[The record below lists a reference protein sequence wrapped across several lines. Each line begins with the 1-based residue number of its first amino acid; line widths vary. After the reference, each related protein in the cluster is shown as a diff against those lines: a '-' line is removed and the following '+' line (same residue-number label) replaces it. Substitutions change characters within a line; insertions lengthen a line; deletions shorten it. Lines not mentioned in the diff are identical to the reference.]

1 MLKKFIYLLVF
12 LGINTV
18 GTLYAEKNDSL
29 LAIKNYKI
37 ADSLL
42 NVNSDSSTYYFIKSF
57 KHSYVAYI
65 ENNYCEKELFASLEK
80 LNEYFLLHH
89 RQELFIKIIR
99 KFLSHQRNCSLKTMF
114 FKIVLESNNNF
125 LNNKSNVIFLKKAIE
140 EIKKKCNNELA
151 KLVLSLGNYYYN
163 QYNLVK
169 ALKFYQIAYNIL
181 KQTSDKVGLSKV
193 LNNIAIIHIEL
204 RNFNQAESNL
214 LESLKYKKENNDE
227 RGKAFVYNNLSMIYS
242 EKAIFFY
249 DKNIDSSRFYKDK
262 ALYYSNLSIKID
274 SMYNNISGVMTSLLN
289 EASLLID
296 LSEYFKAKEKYDII
310 KKYLKT
316 NSRDIEIKL
325 YYLINSSELDVIM
338 ADEASLSE
346 KQRKYYLLTAKE
358 KLLEAIKLCKQYNY
372 ESYFKEVY
380 SQLYSLSKTLGEYE
394 EALKYYEIYQ
404 SIKDSLLNTEKQ
416 NYVNFL
422 DKKFQA
428 NQQKE
433 KIKFLEKEKYWL
445 NKQRKIILIFGI
457 VLVLLL
463 LIIINQV
470 YKRLR
475 ITRRQNY
482 IIAEQKR
489 KIEKIHQELIQ
500 KTAIIEQS
508 ILYTKNIQESFL
520 VESTELQKYFN
531 QVFIIFKPKDVLS
544 GDFYFFREIN
554 GIYYFALGDCAGHG
568 IPGAVMSFVAT
579 ALLMQIL
586 SENKELETNEVLL
599 LLHKNLLDFQ
609 TQRTEDLTESI
620 EISLVKI
627 NKLNKTLTISSTN
640 QEVYLF
646 INNELIVVEPDIQS
660 IGQLIN
666 KEINDNINFSVKA
679 FSYENNGCKL
689 ILATDG
695 FYDEYNTVVKK
706 RYGKK
711 QFKEFLERR
720 QNYLLSKIYEDI
732 LIEYEKWNNKS
743 YQVDDISIIGLEIS

>member
-1 MLKKFIYLLVF
+1 MHLLIE
-12 LGINTV
+12 LR
-18 GTLYAEKNDSL
+18 KSL
-29 LAIKNYKI
+29 N
-37 ADSLL
+37 
-42 NVNSDSSTYYFIKSF
+42 
-57 KHSYVAYI
+57 
-65 ENNYCEKELFASLEK
+65 
-80 LNEYFLLHH
+80 
-89 RQELFIKIIR
+89 
-99 KFLSHQRNCSLKTMF
+99 
-114 FKIVLESNNNF
+114 
-125 LNNKSNVIFLKKAIE
+125 
-140 EIKKKCNNELA
+140 
-151 KLVLSLGNYYYN
+151 
-163 QYNLVK
+163 
-169 ALKFYQIAYNIL
+169 FYQIAYNIL
-181 KQTSDKVGLSKV
+181 KQGNDKVGLSKV
-193 LNNIAIIHIEL
+193 LNNIAIIQIEL

-242 EKAIFFY
+242 EKAILFK
-249 DKNIDSSRFYKDK
+249 DRNIDSSKYYRDK
-262 ALYYSNLSIKID
+262 ALYYSSLSIKID
-274 SMYNNISGVMTSLLN
+274 SIFNNLSGVMSSLIN

-296 LSEYFKAKEKYDII
+296 LSEYFKTKERYDII
-310 KKYLKT
+310 KKYIKA
-316 NSRDIEIKL
+316 NSWDIEIKL

-346 KQRKYYLLTAKE
+346 KQRKNYLLTAKE
-358 KLLEAIKLCKQYNY
+358 KLLEGLRLCKQYNY

-380 SQLYSLSKTLGEYE
+380 SQLYSLSKTLGEHE

-422 DKKFQA
+422 DKKFQTK
-428 NQQKE
+428 QQKE
-433 KIKFLEKEKYWL
+433 KIIYLEKEKYWL
-445 NKQRKIILIFGI
+445 NNQKKIILIFGI
-457 VLVLLL
+457 ILVLLL

-586 SENKELETNEVLL
+586 SESKELEANEILL
-599 LLHKNLLDFQ
+599 HLHKNLLYFQ
-609 TQRTEDLTESI
+609 THQE
-620 EISLVKI
+620 
-627 NKLNKTLTISSTN
+627 SST
-640 QEVYLF
+640 Y
-646 INNELIVVEPDIQS
+646 
-660 IGQLIN
+660 G
-666 KEINDNINFSVKA
+666 
-679 FSYENNGCKL
+679 
-689 ILATDG
+689 
-695 FYDEYNTVVKK
+695 TVSCV
-706 RYGKK
+706 
-711 QFKEFLERR
+711 L
-720 QNYLLSKIYEDI
+720 
-732 LIEYEKWNNKS
+732 
-743 YQVDDISIIGLEIS
+743 